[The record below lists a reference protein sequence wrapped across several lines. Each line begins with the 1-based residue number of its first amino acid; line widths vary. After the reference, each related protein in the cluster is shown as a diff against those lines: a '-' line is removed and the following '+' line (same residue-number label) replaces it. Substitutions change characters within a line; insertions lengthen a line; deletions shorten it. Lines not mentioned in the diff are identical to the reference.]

1 MKKIKIAFLLVATVL
16 SSTLVSAQGTKEYTV
31 DGIKVIHK
39 YVPKDA
45 ISVRLFVEGGTANY
59 SKEK

>member
-39 YVPKDA
+39 
-45 ISVRLFVEGGTANY
+45 
-59 SKEK
+59 